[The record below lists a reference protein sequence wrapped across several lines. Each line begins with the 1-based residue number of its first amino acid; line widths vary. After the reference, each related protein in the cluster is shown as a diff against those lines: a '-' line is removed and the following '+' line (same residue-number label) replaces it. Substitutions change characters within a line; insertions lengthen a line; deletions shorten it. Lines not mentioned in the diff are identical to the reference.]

1 MKKSHL
7 KIKDPNSL
15 FTGPESLRWRIN
27 KSVFA
32 KDKDFMD
39 HKVPN
44 QFSPCGIEA
53 LIDKT
58 ELNAMDM
65 SQNFIY
71 KNRV

>member
-1 MKKSHL
+1 
-7 KIKDPNSL
+7 
-15 FTGPESLRWRIN
+15 
-27 KSVFA
+27 
-32 KDKDFMD
+32 MD

-53 LIDKT
+53 LIAKT
-58 ELNAMDM
+58 ELNAMDL